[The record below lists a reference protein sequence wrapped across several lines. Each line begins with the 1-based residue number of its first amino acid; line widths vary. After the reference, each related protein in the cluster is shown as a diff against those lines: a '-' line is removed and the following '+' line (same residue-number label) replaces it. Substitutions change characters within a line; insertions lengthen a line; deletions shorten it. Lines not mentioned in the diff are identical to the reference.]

1 MPKLRGG
8 GQVPVL
14 FTAFAFNE
22 ETGAAEGYVEFH
34 DQIWS
39 NNLIDRFE
47 ELGATSVDVMTFQHN
62 DGNHSAASAYNR
74 VRKVAGNPGFT
85 LITTG
90 NANAKLLTKA
100 NDLLENEKPTKST
113 SQEFDE
119 KAHAAI
125 KKSLSDI
132 ADSMVTKDD
141 YQSLGE
147 SSQKN
152 FEEIKERMAKEHAAV
167 VGTLS
172 KTIRDQQQIIENME
186 NKISRQSYV
195 LARLNQER
203 DETAKELK
211 AKDQRILKLQEEN
224 HALKFGDSTQDEM
237 KTMVTE
243 LLEESRKNKR
253 QRTQEA

>member
-1 MPKLRGG
+1 M
-8 GQVPVL
+8 
-14 FTAFAFNE
+14 TEISE
-22 ETGAAEGYVEFH
+22 EDFK
-34 DQIWS
+34 I
-39 NNLIDRFE
+39 
-47 ELGATSVDVMTFQHN
+47 FQ
-62 DGNHSAASAYNR
+62 
-74 VRKVAGNPGFT
+74 K
-85 LITTG
+85 
-90 NANAKLLTKA
+90 
-100 NDLLENEKPTKST
+100 
-113 SQEFDE
+113 
-119 KAHAAI
+119 
-125 KKSLSDI
+125 
-132 ADSMVTKDD
+132 
-141 YQSLGE
+141 
-147 SSQKN
+147 QK
-152 FEEIKERMAKEHAAV
+152 EEIKERMAKEHAAV

-243 LLEESRKNKR
+243 LLEESKKQDEMKMMLTELLEENRKNKR